1 MTLRKIKQDGTA
13 AGPTDLE
20 ELARHWNALYI
31 RVCKAVKDVSTSQ
44 AAADLKKFLGGFRT
58 WVNQFKKRVG
68 STKKTKKD
76 SSTDENKK
84 AKLSGPPA
92 GTDTKMGE
100 EILTSYAG
108 ALNAGQEV
116 SEVFNL
122 ANESFNVLDWLCQGN
137 GSQCLRVTAAQTKA
151 FVDDVC
157 GLTYFSQ
164 QKDWGL

>member
-100 EILTSYAG
+100 EILTSLECRAG
-108 ALNAGQEV
+108 GVRGFQFGQ
-116 SEVFNL
+116 
-122 ANESFNVLDWLCQGN
+122 
-137 GSQCLRVTAAQTKA
+137 
-151 FVDDVC
+151 
-157 GLTYFSQ
+157 
-164 QKDWGL
+164 